1 MESWRGL
8 GRRVGREA
16 KGWLTAARRT
26 PADPTGPDGS
36 LHREDG
42 PDRASGN
49 GGSAGVIRA
58 DSRGGV
64 VVTEDVS
71 DGASLAGERNG
82 PGPGKRSGAA
92 ELDDAGERNGP
103 AELGDEGEPSGPA
116 KRNRPAKRNGPGD
129 RRGPAELN
137 VPGDPDGPGERDG
150 SGGRGVS
157 GEPDGAVAVASENGS
172 VVVAGDRTGT
182 VVAAADRAVGRRNV
196 PEQSRVPSWL
206 QTGAAWSW
214 RLLLLAI
221 ALYVV
226 ARVIGVLFIVV
237 VPCTAA
243 LLLTALLQ
251 PLTARL
257 RRAGLPALAATW
269 CTLLVVAVVL
279 GGIGLL
285 VTERVSADYP
295 TLVTEA
301 RHTTTQVESWLAG
314 APFHVK
320 SSSVKN
326 ALNDIPSY
334 LSKHKSLIAGTV
346 VTGGRIAAEFFGG
359 LVLMLFVMFFLI
371 KDGDRIWSWL
381 LSAMPTQS
389 ARRVDRAG
397 HAAWLAI
404 VYYMRG
410 TVAVAAIHALV
421 IGITLSIMG
430 VPLVVPLAVIVFLAA
445 FVPLVGLLFAGALA
459 ILVTLATKGWVD
471 AVILL
476 CVLIVEDQ
484 LEGHLLQPQVV
495 GRAVRLHPLAIILAL
510 AVGGVV
516 AGIAGAVVAV
526 PIVAVI
532 TRAVPELRRRDSDAD
547 DP

>member
-1 MESWRGL
+1 MESWRGR

-16 KGWLTAARRT
+16 IGRLTAAGR
-26 PADPTGPDGS
+26 PPPDPTDPGGDGHEGDPDATSGTSGGAGLIRADGGDATITADDVADGTALAGQPNGPGGPDGS
-36 LHREDG
+36 GEH
-42 PDRASGN
+42 
-49 GGSAGVIRA
+49 GS
-58 DSRGGV
+58 
-64 VVTEDVS
+64 
-71 DGASLAGERNG
+71 
-82 PGPGKRSGAA
+82 P
-92 ELDDAGERNGP
+92 
-103 AELGDEGEPSGPA
+103 GEP
-116 KRNRPAKRNGPGD
+116 ND
-129 RRGPAELN
+129 R
-137 VPGDPDGPGERDG
+137 GESTG
-150 SGGRGVS
+150 T
-157 GEPDGAVAVASENGS
+157 ATVASENGS

-182 VVAAADRAVGRRNV
+182 VVVAAGRSARRRNV
-196 PEQSRVPSWL
+196 PEQMRVPSWL

-214 RLLLLAI
+214 RLVLIAV
-221 ALYVV
+221 ALYIV
-226 ARVIGVLFIVV
+226 ARVIGVLYIVV

-257 RRAGLPALAATW
+257 RRAGLPSLAATW
-269 CTLLVVAVVL
+269 CTLLIVAVVL
-279 GGIGLL
+279 VGIGLL
-285 VTERVSADYP
+285 VTNRVSADYP
-295 TLVTEA
+295 TLVSEV

-314 APFHVK
+314 PPFHIKNSDVK
-320 SSSVKN
+320 H
-326 ALNDIPSY
+326 ALNEIPSY
-334 LSKHKSLIAGTV
+334 LSRHKSVVAGTV
-346 VTGGRIAAEFFGG
+346 LTGGKIAAEFFGG

-371 KDGDRIWSWL
+371 KDGERIWTWL
-381 LSAMPTQS
+381 LSAMPAQTAQ
-389 ARRVDRAG
+389 RVNRAG
-397 HAAWLAI
+397 QASWLAL

-430 VPLVVPLAVIVFLAA
+430 VPLVIPLAIIVFLAA

-459 ILVTLATKGWVD
+459 ILVTVATKGWVD
-471 AVILL
+471 ALILL

-510 AVGGVV
+510 AVGAVV

-532 TRAVPELRRRDSDAD
+532 TKAVPELRRNPSDTD